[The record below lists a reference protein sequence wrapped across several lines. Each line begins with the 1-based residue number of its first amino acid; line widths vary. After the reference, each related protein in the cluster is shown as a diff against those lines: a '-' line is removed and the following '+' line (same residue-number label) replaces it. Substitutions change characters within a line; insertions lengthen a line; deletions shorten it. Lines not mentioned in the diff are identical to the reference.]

1 MLRGYDPV
9 AYFKQGKAVRGKR
22 CIWSTYN
29 GVTYFFVSK
38 TDKAEFDRNPKKFE
52 PQYGGFCAYRMA
64 REEQKKRQICQ
75 KMMSV
80 GWMILVGTMIVLPSN
95 DQASSLRSE
104 KEL

>member
-1 MLRGYDPV
+1 MAHAAGLNDVLEVRLDAILYPP
-9 AYFKQGKAVRGKR
+9 GKALRVVLGSA
-22 CIWSTYN
+22 I
-29 GVTYFFVSK
+29 
-38 TDKAEFDRNPKKFE
+38 
-52 PQYGGFCAYRMA
+52 CAKYSCP

-95 DQASSLRSE
+95 EQASSLRLE